1 MSFVCIAQL
10 NFEDVLAEPD
20 ASHGFDPIWRSAF
33 ILFTGSRYWIYR
45 LLSALLALPLALVWG
60 IAFSLITFVSVW
72 LATPVLRILDVVLF
86 YIRKVNHPTTTN
98 ATPINLQRF
107 YIFPIGRGGS
117 HANGRRARGQRFRR
131 LLPQEGQQLAGSAPV
146 RLKQSRWNTPLAPST
161 AFTTPNLTHDDMQ
174 TTNCSVE
181 RYSETPDFCFFDYN

>member
-1 MSFVCIAQL
+1 MLKWNWMSFVCIAQL

-107 YIFPIGRGGS
+107 LYFSDRSWWLSCKRPSSPWPALSALASTRGPAARRQRS
-117 HANGRRARGQRFRR
+117 SPFKTIKMEHSTSAIDSFYHAKPDTRRHADHKLF
-131 LLPQEGQQLAGSAPV
+131 SW
-146 RLKQSRWNTPLAPST
+146 KI
-161 AFTTPNLTHDDMQ
+161 
-174 TTNCSVE
+174 
-181 RYSETPDFCFFDYN
+181 